1 MAKKKPQKGSAGA
14 TQSHIRARISYLHK
28 ASAYILSASSP
39 TTHPQGNTESSRCHE
54 PSQQEGVHD
63 TGPNASPMDCSTTL
77 GMANESKP
85 QIARLPRQYI
95 SQMRGV
101 SLKSQ
106 LRLPQ
111 DIKRSVC
118 KRCDILLVPGVNCTE
133 ETENLS
139 RGKKKPW
146 ADVRVVRCTSCGTTK
161 RFPQTSKRST
171 KLSQRSH
178 KKPETSAPASAR
190 SK

>member
-1 MAKKKPQKGSAGA
+1 MAKAKLQKGSVGA
-14 TQSHIRARISYLHK
+14 AQSHIRARIAYLHK

-39 TTHPQGNTESSRCHE
+39 TTHTQSDQESPRVEQTPQQQDVFNTKPNVSSDD
-54 PSQQEGVHD
+54 SLSI
-63 TGPNASPMDCSTTL
+63 TGPPKVQA
-77 GMANESKP
+77 
-85 QIARLPRQYI
+85 ARLPRQYL

-118 KRCDILLVPGVNCTE
+118 KRCDILLVPGSNCTE
-133 ETENLS
+133 EIENSS

-146 ADVRVVRCTSCGTTK
+146 ADVCVIRCTSCGTAK
-161 RFPQTSKRST
+161 RFPQTSKRSSR
-171 KLSQRSH
+171 LSQRPR
-178 KKPETSAPASAR
+178 KKNEKPVDIST
-190 SK
+190 KLT